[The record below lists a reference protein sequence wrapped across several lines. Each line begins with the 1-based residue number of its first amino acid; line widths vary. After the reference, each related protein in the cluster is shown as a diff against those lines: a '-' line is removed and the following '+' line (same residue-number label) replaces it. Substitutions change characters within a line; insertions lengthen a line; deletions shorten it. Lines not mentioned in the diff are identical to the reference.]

1 LIEKIKYITEIE
13 SKATTY
19 EEEAATLKESIERLE
34 TAASKNCN
42 KIEEKN
48 KELSNLKSTVVKKMS
63 ELGSFSPKSFK
74 QLKVNNIHISK
85 HIHLRNEISTLSENK
100 N

>member
-34 TAASKNCN
+34 TADSKNCN
-42 KIEEKN
+42 KIEK
-48 KELSNLKSTVVKKMS
+48 
-63 ELGSFSPKSFK
+63 
-74 QLKVNNIHISK
+74 
-85 HIHLRNEISTLSENK
+85 
-100 N
+100 